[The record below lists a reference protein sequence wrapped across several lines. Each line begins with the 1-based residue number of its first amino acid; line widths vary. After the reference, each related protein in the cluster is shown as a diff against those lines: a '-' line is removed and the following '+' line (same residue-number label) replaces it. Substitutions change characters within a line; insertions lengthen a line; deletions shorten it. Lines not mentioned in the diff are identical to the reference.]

1 VLLGR
6 RRECAEL
13 DRLVAAVRAGE
24 SRALVVRGEAG
35 VGKTAL
41 LDRLAESAAGCLV
54 VRAAGVESEM
64 ELPFAGLH
72 QLCASLL
79 EFRSGLPE
87 VQRDALVTAFGLGSG
102 ASPDR
107 FLVGLAALG
116 LLSEAAGAR
125 PLVCIVDDAQ
135 WLDEASAQALS
146 FVAHRVSM
154 ESVALVFGVRGRDS
168 EWTGAP
174 ELLVEGLAKADA
186 QALLGSAIPGPLD
199 PRVSERIVAETGG
212 NPLALLELPRGLDAA
227 ELAGGFGL
235 SDPRTLTGRIE
246 ESFLRRL
253 GALGPES
260 RQLLLLA
267 AAEPLGDPVLV
278 RRAAGLLGISFRAA
292 RAVEDAGLCE
302 FGASV
307 RFRHPL
313 VRSAVY
319 GAAAPE
325 ERQAVHRVLA
335 EVTDPAADPDRRA
348 WHRAQALA
356 GADEEVASELERSA
370 ERARAR
376 GGVAAAAAFLE
387 RAASLSPEASS
398 RAARALAAA
407 QAKLQAGAPEAAL
420 RLLSYADAG
429 PLDDLQR
436 ARTLQLR
443 AQVTFASGGTDDAA
457 ALLVDAARQLEPLDL
472 DLARETY
479 LDALCATVFAGPLP
493 GGYGQLDVAR
503 AAAGA
508 TRSTQPP
515 RAVGLLLEGLTLQV
529 LSGFP
534 AAVPT
539 LRRGLNAFNRD
550 DLSRVEGLGWGW
562 LASHVASA
570 MWEDNLQY
578 ALATRHIRLAR
589 DAGAL
594 VVLPLTLQQ
603 LAGIR
608 MRNGELAAAAA
619 VIEDMQSAS
628 SALGIA
634 EAPFLPL
641 SLAAYRGREPEVM
654 ELVEE
659 CSSQPTVRG
668 IGLLVLN
675 WALALLFNGLGRYPE
690 ALVAAQGAYEDPQ
703 PIDNSAW
710 TLHELIEAAALSG
723 RPDAASDAMRLLAEM
738 ADASGTDWA
747 LGIKARS
754 KALLTDGPAAESLY
768 REAIDRLGLPGTRVE
783 HGRAHL
789 LLGEWLL
796 GKHRHDEA
804 RRTLRTAHDMFSG
817 MGVEAFAGRAARAL
831 QAAGEDAPEPAA
843 RPRDQLTTQE
853 AQIARLAHDGLSN
866 AEIGARLFIS
876 PRTVEHHLQQ
886 VRAKLSRDSR

>member
-13 DRLVAAVRAGE
+13 DRLVTAVRAGE

-41 LDRLAESAAGCLV
+41 LDRLAESATGCLV

-79 EFRSGLPE
+79 ELRSRLPE
-87 VQRDALVTAFGLGSG
+87 AQRDALETAFGLGSG
-102 ASPDR
+102 TSPDR

-116 LLSEAAGAR
+116 LLSEAAGER
-125 PLVCIVDDAQ
+125 PLICIVDDAQ

-154 ESVALVFGVRGRDS
+154 EAVALVFGVRGSHRDS

-174 ELLVEGLAKADA
+174 ELVVEGLAKADA
-186 QALLGSAIPGPLD
+186 QALLGSAISGPLD

-235 SDPRTLTGRIE
+235 SDPRALTGRIE

-267 AAEPLGDPVLV
+267 SAEPLGDPVLL

-356 GADEEVASELERSA
+356 GADEEVAAELERSA

-387 RAASLSPEASS
+387 RSASLSPEASS

-443 AQVTFASGGTDDAA
+443 AQVAFASGGTDDAA

-472 DLARETY
+472 ELARETY
-479 LDALCATVFAGPLP
+479 LDALCATVFTGPVP
-493 GGYGQLDVAR
+493 GGCGQFDVAR
-503 AAAGA
+503 AAAA
-508 TRSTQPP
+508 AARSTQPP
-515 RAVGLLLEGLTLQV
+515 RAVALLLEGLVLQV

-534 AAVPT
+534 AAAPT
-539 LRRGLNAFNRD
+539 LRRALAAFNRD

-608 MRNGELAAAAA
+608 MRNGELEAAAA
-619 VIEDMQSAS
+619 VIDDMQAAS
-628 SALGIA
+628 TALGIA

-641 SLAAYRGREPEVM
+641 ALAAYRGHEAEVV
-654 ELVEE
+654 ELAEQ
-659 CSSQPTVRG
+659 CTTQRG
-668 IGLLVLN
+668 NGLLVLR
-675 WALALLFNGLGRYPE
+675 WAFALLFNGLGRYPE
-690 ALVAAQGAYEDPQ
+690 ALDAAQGAYKDPQ

-710 TLHELIEAAALSG
+710 TLHELIEAAVLSG
-723 RPDAASDAMRLLAEM
+723 QRDAARDSMRLLAEM
-738 ADASGTDWA
+738 AEASGTDWA

-754 KALLTDGPAAESLY
+754 KALLTDGPAAEELY
-768 REAIDRLGLPGTRVE
+768 REAVDRLGLPGTRVE
-783 HGRAHL
+783 HARAHL

-796 GKHRHDEA
+796 GEHRPAEA
-804 RRTLRTAHDMFSG
+804 RGALRTAHDMFSG
-817 MGVEAFAGRAARAL
+817 MGLEAFAGRAARGL
-831 QAAGEDAPEPAA
+831 QDAGAPVPEPASK
-843 RPRDQLTTQE
+843 PRDELTTQE
-853 AQIARLAHDGLSN
+853 AQIARLAHDGLNN